1 MRLQTGI
8 ITQKLEETSRFFV
21 EHFGFREKFAS
32 EWFILLHAPASEANE
47 LAIMLPDQPQVR
59 LAGFQKPYGG
69 SGVWLI
75 LESDSVTADYDRLR
89 GAGLPIELPLT
100 EEEWGDTHFVVR
112 DPNGILVDIVQR
124 REVGHQA

>member
-1 MRLQTGI
+1 
-8 ITQKLEETSRFFV
+8 
-21 EHFGFREKFAS
+21 
-32 EWFILLHAPASEANE
+32 
-47 LAIMLPDQPQVR
+47 MLPDQPQVR
-59 LAGFQKPYGG
+59 LAGFQKTYGG

-124 REVGHQA
+124 REVGHEA